1 MVLAIMEFI
10 CGEYIKIIE
19 GKVIPMDYPPFD
31 DLICGDKDSLP
42 SHPKLELFH
51 FSSADMKDAYGNS
64 VEPRFAS
71 PSYRINAY
79 DIGSLKGGLE
89 GRLWNTFS
97 KKRLSCKE
105 NKMTLFYHRK
115 NNAEL

>member
-1 MVLAIMEFI
+1 MKTMKWISCFGLLLYCCTSCEGISDILYVRNDSDEAIYVY
-10 CGEYIKIIE
+10 C
-19 GKVIPMDYPPFD
+19 
-31 DLICGDKDSLP
+31 ICGDKDSLP

-51 FSSADMKDAYGNS
+51 FSSDDMKYGNS

-89 GRLWNTFS
+89 GRLWNTSS
-97 KKRLSCKE
+97 KNDFHVKKI
-105 NKMTLFYHRK
+105 K
-115 NNAEL
+115 

>member
-1 MVLAIMEFI
+1 MKTMKWISCFGLLLYCCTSCEGISDILYVRNDSDEAIYVY
-10 CGEYIKIIE
+10 C
-19 GKVIPMDYPPFD
+19 
-31 DLICGDKDSLP
+31 ICGDKDSLP

-51 FSSADMKDAYGNS
+51 FSSDDMKDAYGNS

-89 GRLWNTFS
+89 GRLWNTSS
-97 KKRLSCKE
+97 KKRLPCK
-105 NKMTLFYHRK
+105 
-115 NNAEL
+115 

>member
-1 MVLAIMEFI
+1 MRGLAIYCIFVTILMKPYMFT
-10 CGEYIKIIE
+10 
-19 GKVIPMDYPPFD
+19 V
-31 DLICGDKDSLP
+31 SV
-42 SHPKLELFH
+42 KLELFH

-89 GRLWNTFS
+89 GRLWNTSS

-105 NKMTLFYHRK
+105 NKMTMFFITEKTMRNYDWGDIHRNQLYVK
-115 NNAEL
+115 K